1 MTRVGFIG
9 LGLIG
14 SPMCR
19 NILKAGHEVTV
30 WNRTPS
36 RMDELVAAGAVRSDS
51 PRAAAEGS
59 ERAPG

>member
-36 RMDELVAAGAVRSDS
+36 RMDELVAAGAKPEST
-51 PRAAAEGS
+51 EGH
-59 ERAPG
+59 RWTA